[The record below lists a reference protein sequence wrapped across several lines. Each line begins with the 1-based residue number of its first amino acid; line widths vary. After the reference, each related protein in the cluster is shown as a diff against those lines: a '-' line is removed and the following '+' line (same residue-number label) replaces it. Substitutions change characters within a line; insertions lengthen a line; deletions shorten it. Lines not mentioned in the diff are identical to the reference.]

1 MTHINDII
9 KRQTNPFDS
18 IQIKPTDFWV
28 EEQDSTVMVDS
39 IHQEAIKEIE
49 SLLELVAKDHRSR
62 TVLIRGSS
70 GSGKSYLL
78 GRLKRKLNS
87 KAFFAYV
94 FCNWSSSAEIWRH
107 ILRRTVDSLLQI
119 PEGEQESQLMLW
131 LKSLS
136 AFTKSGVKQKIFNTN
151 FWQLLRG
158 DRPKFIK
165 HLKSTYKKGIYHPDI
180 FFGVLHDL
188 TNPDL
193 YDLAC
198 EWLRGDDLSEES
210 MKLIKVKSCID
221 TEEAAKNI
229 LANFG
234 KISTQTQPI
243 VLCFDNLDTMPQQ
256 PGGTLEIQPF
266 MNVNTTIHG
275 DNLKNFLVII
285 SVISDTWE
293 RNRDS
298 ILPAD
303 KAGIEKQIRL
313 QNISIEQAEAL
324 WICQLKPLHRL
335 AYPIPESPL
344 FPLSREILDR
354 NYPGGKSTPRST
366 LVLGRKEYQ
375 EYKLSLNGNYSAAQ
389 EELSPQKTVVDD
401 SSQNQKV
408 AVKGQNGTFSANQDI
423 NQSEFELL
431 WQQEYKKSQQKYS
444 KISLLSSSDL
454 TQMLIYAICA
464 MDVPEIQPKLISGK
478 YTTHSFSY
486 LHPQNNQKTG
496 VVWTEEH
503 NMNSFYHIMSA
514 CQTAIQKKACETLYL
529 IRSGNVGNPESS
541 GNQIYRQI
549 FVNTHNLHIRS
560 SLTGIHFLATY
571 QSLVNSAKSQD
582 LLIGGKTVDLRKL
595 EDFVQRSKVLHGC
608 DLLQALGI
616 VSKTSNPHTSENR
629 EENLEVVKGFLFNLV
644 KINQCIAVKTAIDN
658 TLKEF
663 QFPETQTA
671 SVQNLIDLLYQEKKV
686 KILGST
692 SKPEEQIILWCPD
705 FS

>member
-1 MTHINDII
+1 MTHINEII
-9 KRQTNPFDS
+9 KRQINPFDL
-18 IQIKPTDFWV
+18 IQLKPTDFWV

-39 IHQEAIKEIE
+39 IHQEAIIEIE
-49 SLLELVAKDHRSR
+49 DLLDLVAKDHRSR
-62 TVLIRGSS
+62 TVLLRGSS

-87 KAFFAYV
+87 KAFFAYI
-94 FCNWSSSAEIWRH
+94 FCNWSSSSEIWRH

-119 PEGEQESQLMLW
+119 PEGQQESQLMLW

-136 AFTKSGVKQKIFNTN
+136 AFTKTDAKRKIFNTN

-158 DRPKFIK
+158 DRPKFVK

-210 MKLIKVKSCID
+210 MKLIQVKSCID

-234 KISTQTQPI
+234 KIATQTQPI

-256 PGGTLEIQPF
+256 PGGNLEIQPF

-293 RNRDS
+293 RNRDF

-303 KAGIEKQIRL
+303 KAGIERQIRL
-313 QNISIEQAEAL
+313 QNITVEQAEAL

-344 FPLSREILDR
+344 FPLSREILER
-354 NYPGGKSTPRST
+354 NYPGGKTTPRST
-366 LVLGRKEYQ
+366 LLLGHKEYQ
-375 EYKLSLNGNYSAAQ
+375 EYKLSLNGNYSA
-389 EELSPQKTVVDD
+389 EELPPQKTVKVVDVNS

-408 AVKGQNGTFSANQDI
+408 DVNGQNATFSDNRDI
-423 NQSEFELL
+423 KQSEFEVL
-431 WQQEYKKSQQKYS
+431 WQHEYKKSQQKYS

-454 TQMLIYAICA
+454 TQMLIYAMCA
-464 MDVPEIQPKLISGK
+464 MDIPEIAPKLISGK
-478 YTTHSFSY
+478 YTTYSFSY

-496 VVWTEEH
+496 VVWTEEQ

-514 CQTAIQKKACETLYL
+514 CQTTIQKKSCQTLHL
-529 IRSGNVGNPESS
+529 IRAGDVGKPNSS

-549 FVNTHNLHIRS
+549 FVNTHNLHIKP

-571 QSLVNSAKSQD
+571 QSLVNCAKSQD
-582 LLIGGKTVDLRKL
+582 LLIGGKTIGLPEL
-595 EDFVQRSKVLHGC
+595 EDFVQKSKVLHRC

-616 VSKTSNPHTSENR
+616 VSKTSNPHTNENR
-629 EENLEVVKGFLFNLV
+629 EANLEVVKDFLFNLV
-644 KINQCIAVKTAIDN
+644 KTNQMIAAKTLIDII
-658 TLKEF
+658 LREF
-663 QFPETQTA
+663 PDTQAA
-671 SVQNLIDLLYQEKKV
+671 SVQNSIELLCREKKV
-686 KILGST
+686 KVLGST
-692 SKPEEQIILWCPD
+692 SKPEEQIILWCPN